1 MGRLLQSEQNQQ
13 ALPDIWELVYRA
25 ALAFAK
31 AAAVDE
37 LLSNYTSSLRAYAKV
52 RAAAGR
58 CSWWR
63 SSALTSH
70 RANAGS
76 S

>member
-13 ALPDIWELVYRA
+13 ALPDIWELIYRA

-52 RAAAGR
+52 RNAAGR
-58 CSWWR
+58 
-63 SSALTSH
+63 
-70 RANAGS
+70 
-76 S
+76 